1 MALLS
6 RPPTEEFSNV
16 RLQDQTPYLFAN
28 VLAIHGLYEGHPARR
43 RVGKGDTISFTR
55 GRRTQQSLRFQSQ
68 TPIHRPS
75 PFLLLTS
82 KD

>member
-1 MALLS
+1 M
-6 RPPTEEFSNV
+6 
-16 RLQDQTPYLFAN
+16 RLQDQTHYLFAN
-28 VLAIHGLYEGHPARR
+28 ALAIHGLSEGHPARR

-55 GRRTQQSLRFQSQ
+55 GRRTQRSLRFPSQ
-68 TPIHRPS
+68 TRIRRLS